1 MEVDSPAGL
10 TDFESA
16 NADVKDGVLDGQA
29 VALTNAAEDKLGH
42 VTNLGE
48 LSTPR
53 GNVTMVGYA
62 VNQQGIARATTSVVA
77 NGSVYLMAKDT
88 KTDSL
93 ADNNIG
99 FDARRAAYGRVK
111 TA

>member
-1 MEVDSPAGL
+1 M
-10 TDFESA
+10 
-16 NADVKDGVLDGQA
+16 LDGQT
-29 VALTNAAEDKLGH
+29 VSLTNAAEDKLGH

-77 NGSVYLMAKDT
+77 NGSVYLLAKDR
-88 KTDSL
+88 SRSVQQQP
-93 ADNNIG
+93 AAG
-99 FDARRAAYGRVK
+99 RDARAGDAGRK
-111 TA
+111 QPD